1 MAAVP
6 IMYGIHDV
14 SHGPRMPR
22 WKRCADIC
30 GCLVAFPVLV
40 AATVVV
46 AAFIRLRSPGPV
58 FFAQDRIGHNG
69 RRFRLYKFRTMHSD
83 AGVSTH
89 QSHFTRLMQSNIPMK
104 KLDAGGDTRL
114 IPGGWLLRATGL
126 DELPQIVN
134 VLRGDMSLV
143 GPRPCIPY
151 EYENYSAAH
160 CARLNC
166 VPGLTGLWQVSGKNR
181 TTFEEMI
188 RLDIE
193 YGRRQSP
200 WLDLK
205 IILLTPGAL
214 LKQLTEIRHGR
225 RRAPANSVPSTG
237 AEHPSPSTP

>member
-1 MAAVP
+1 
-6 IMYGIHDV
+6 MYGTYDI
-14 SHGPRMPR
+14 SYGPPMPR
-22 WKRCADIC
+22 WKRCMDLC

-40 AATVVV
+40 AATVVM
-46 AAFIRLRSPGPV
+46 AAFIRFRSPGRI

-83 AGVSTH
+83 AGVATH
-89 QSHFTRLMQSNIPMK
+89 QSHFARLMQSNVPMK

-134 VLRGDMSLV
+134 VLRGEMSLV

-151 EYENYSAAH
+151 EYENYSATH
-160 CARLNC
+160 RARLHS

-193 YGRRQSP
+193 YGSRQSP

-214 LKQLTEIRHGR
+214 LKQVVETRLSRKR
-225 RRAPANSVPSTG
+225 PLANSAPSTG
-237 AEHPSPSTP
+237 TEHPSPSTP